1 MENELEKVL
10 ESKFFCP
17 ARFAQE
23 IETLVHG
30 ENNMSYIDA
39 IIYFCEKNSI
49 DLDSVP
55 KLISKPLKEKIKYE
69 AMEINFLKRSS
80 SAKLPFDAYKQYLS
94 LKNHFTKE
102 KYDYH
107 KYCGKSRATVQSFYK
122 RKDRFW
128 FEKLARN
135 KDDKEV
141 VEFFIS
147 NFITCTD
154 PSKLW
159 IGELIREG
167 EVRYTSWKKRTQSMS
182 YMFKGEIEELLSE
195 KKLDDLFSSKSGHPT
210 ILKKYLGGDI
220 SIETMVILDRILE
233 FRKNFDND
241 LQDPV
246 WETVSM
252 RMKKY
257 SPFLNI
263 DVPRYKKILREVAV
277 G

>member
-1 MENELEKVL
+1 M
-10 ESKFFCP
+10 
-17 ARFAQE
+17 
-23 IETLVHG
+23 
-30 ENNMSYIDA
+30 M
-39 IIYFCEKNSI
+39 
-49 DLDSVP
+49 
-55 KLISKPLKEKIKYE
+55 
-69 AMEINFLKRSS
+69 
-80 SAKLPFDAYKQYLS
+80 PFDAYRSYLS
-94 LKNHFTKE
+94 LKNHFTKD

-107 KYCGKSRATVQSFYK
+107 KYCGKSRATVQAFYK

-135 KDDKEV
+135 KNDEEV
-141 VEFFIS
+141 VEFFVS

-159 IGELIREG
+159 IGEMIREG
-167 EVRYTSWKKRTQSMS
+167 EVRYTDWKKRNQSLS
-182 YMFKGEIEELLSE
+182 YIFKEEVETILTNQD
-195 KKLDDLFSSKSGHPT
+195 LDSIFADKSGHPT
-210 ILKKYLGGDI
+210 ILRKYLSGEI

-233 FRKNFDND
+233 YRQEFDKK

-263 DVPRYKKILREVAV
+263 EVSRYKKILKQVV
-277 G
+277 LG